1 MPDSPRIGFAGTPAF
16 AATLLQSLIDSGF
29 TPELVL
35 TQPDRP
41 TGRGRKLKPSPVKT
55 LALDQSIPVDT
66 PTRLKGYTL
75 IELDLLIVAAYGLI
89 LPPAILASPRLG
101 CLNVH
106 ASLLPR
112 WRGAAPVER
121 AIMAGDEETGV
132 CLMQMDAGLD
142 TGPVFRCSRVRVDPA
157 ETGGA
162 LEARLA
168 DAGARLLVNILP
180 ELPNLTPTPQPSEG
194 VTYAEKL
201 IPADSVLDWSLPAA
215 VLARQIQA
223 LADRQP
229 VTVYAPEIDEQSI
242 EQQDVERGPRGGA
255 DPVRVRLLEA
265 RAISEPPAQP
275 VAAGTIIQIT
285 RAGLFVA
292 CGSGQLCISSLQL
305 NRGKGTA
312 MTAKAAAN
320 GYSSLIA
327 PGQRFLTSPNSP
339 SPDAGN

>member
-1 MPDSPRIGFAGTPAF
+1 MPDSLRIGFAGTPTF
-16 AATLLQSLIDSGF
+16 AATLLQSLIDNGF

-66 PTRLKGYTL
+66 PIRLKGYAL
-75 IELDLLIVAAYGLI
+75 MDLDLLIVAAYGLI

-121 AIMAGDEETGV
+121 AIMAGDNETGV

-142 TGPVFRCSRVRVDPA
+142 TGPVFRCSRVRIDPA
-157 ETGGA
+157 ETGGVV
-162 LEARLA
+162 EARLA
-168 DAGARLLVNILP
+168 DAGARLLVDILP
-180 ELPNLTPTPQPSEG
+180 ELPDLTPTPQPAEG

-201 IPADSVLDWSLPAA
+201 IPADSVLDWSHPAP

-229 VTVYAPEIDEQSI
+229 VTVYAPEAPEI
-242 EQQDVERGPRGGA
+242 GGGA
-255 DPVRVRLLEA
+255 APARVRLLGA
-265 RAISEPPAQP
+265 RAISEPPEQP
-275 VAAGTIIQIT
+275 LPTGTIIQIT

-292 CGSGQLCISSLQL
+292 CGSGQLCVSSLQL
-305 NRGKGTA
+305 NRGKGTP

-327 PGQRFLTSPNSP
+327 QGQRFLTSPELP
-339 SPDAGN
+339 APDVDV